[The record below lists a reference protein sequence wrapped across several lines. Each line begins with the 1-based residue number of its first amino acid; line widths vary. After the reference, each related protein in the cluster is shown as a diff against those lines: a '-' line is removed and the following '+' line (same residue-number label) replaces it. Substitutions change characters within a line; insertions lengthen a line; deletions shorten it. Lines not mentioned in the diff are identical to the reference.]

1 MCGLITIA
9 ARVKPP
15 CAPPLARAR
24 KEARDDRRDR
34 DVRDQGWNA
43 PRGGRRASGAKP
55 PGWRAILHLLHES
68 CLHGAVGAPRGG
80 VHARKS
86 AEAHDAHGGACKA
99 RIAGAFGS
107 APAFGYF
114 ETAVVVGNRTNA
126 DAAPA
131 A

>member
-1 MCGLITIA
+1 MIA
-9 ARVKPP
+9 EIVTFEIKGGMRREEVAAHRERSP
-15 CAPPLARAR
+15 RA
-24 KEARDDRRDR
+24 
-34 DVRDQGWNA
+34 
-43 PRGGRRASGAKP
+43 GGRSCICCTRAVFMVRSALG
-55 PGWRAILHLLHES
+55 
-68 CLHGAVGAPRGG
+68 GG
-80 VHARKS
+80 VHVRKS

>member
-1 MCGLITIA
+1 
-9 ARVKPP
+9 
-15 CAPPLARAR
+15 
-24 KEARDDRRDR
+24 
-34 DVRDQGWNA
+34 
-43 PRGGRRASGAKP
+43 
-55 PGWRAILHLLHES
+55 
-68 CLHGAVGAPRGG
+68 
-80 VHARKS
+80 VHVRKS

>member
-1 MCGLITIA
+1 MIA
-9 ARVKPP
+9 EIVTFEIKGGM
-15 CAPPLARAR
+15 
-24 KEARDDRRDR
+24 RREEVAAHR
-34 DVRDQGWNA
+34 ERSPQ
-43 PRGGRRASGAKP
+43 
-55 PGWRAILHLLHES
+55 GWRAILHLLHES

-80 VHARKS
+80 VHVRKS